1 MQWWCS
7 ASAKA
12 WTWAWVAY
20 PGVWIVVALF
30 AVTYWSL
37 TRRVAA
43 PTGERTLGWL
53 GVATIWLSLDW
64 PLGPLATGYLA
75 SVHAAQFLLVAMVAP
90 PLLLLGARRGIAAWW
105 AALPER
111 SAWRPAVRL
120 VTAPLVAAVAFNVV
134 TIATH
139 VPTVVDTLMVSQG
152 GAFAI
157 DAGWLLGGIAFWWPV
172 CVDVPVRP
180 RFGQA
185 VKMLYLFLGTL
196 FHSGIAIVML
206 MRDFPMYGVYELA
219 PPMSGLSA
227 IDDLKIAG
235 GIMELAGLGL
245 VVGVISVMFF
255 RWSRSAEQGAT

>member
-20 PGVWIVVALF
+20 PGVWLLVLAF
-30 AVTYWSL
+30 GATYWRV
-37 TRRVAA
+37 TRRVPASG
-43 PTGERTLGWL
+43 GERALGWL
-53 GVATIWLSLDW
+53 GVATIWVSLDW
-64 PLGPLATGYLA
+64 PIGPLATGYLA
-75 SVHAAQFLLVAMVAP
+75 SMHAAQFLLVAMVAP

-105 AALPER
+105 GALPTG
-111 SAWRPAVRL
+111 SAWRPVVRL
-120 VTAPLVAAVAFNVV
+120 ATAPLLAAVAFNVV

-139 VPTVVDTLMVSQG
+139 VPAVVDTLMVSQA

-157 DAGWLLGGIAFWWPV
+157 DAGWLFGGILFWWPV
-172 CVDVPVRP
+172 CVDAPPRP

-185 VKMLYLFLGTL
+185 VKMLYLFVGTL

-219 PPMSGLSA
+219 PPMSGMSS
-227 IDDLKIAG
+227 IEDLKVAG
-235 GIMELAGLGL
+235 GIMELAGLAL
-245 VVGVISVMFF
+245 VIGVISVMFF